1 MSVKEIMLV
10 TLKLHVIIG
19 LDLTDVH
26 VTVAMKVM
34 ASTVLVS
41 VTYSD
46 KNPPN
51 RIVLNVLVSQPD
63 KKVK

>member
-1 MSVKEIMLV
+1 MSVKETMLV

-41 VTYSD
+41 LTKSD
-46 KNPPN
+46 K
-51 RIVLNVLVSQPD
+51 RIVLYVLVSQPD
-63 KKVK
+63 KKSQIT

>member
-1 MSVKEIMLV
+1 MLV

-19 LDLTDVH
+19 QDLTDVH
-26 VTVAMKVM
+26 VTVAMKVV

-46 KNPPN
+46 KNTPN